1 MVSSGVTRVV
11 IADDHPVVCV
21 GVATLIAAQGWEVC
35 ATAAD
40 GEDAVARAAEMR
52 PDIVVINYGM
62 PRLNGLEAAR
72 RIERELPQVEI
83 LMFTGTR
90 SPYALLQMYRSGVGG
105 CLLKSEGAE
114 ELLAALE
121 SLRQHQRF
129 RSRQI
134 TEVCQAIGQAAGDLE
149 TLTACE
155 TATLRL
161 IADAKSSK
169 EIAVELGISIKTVE
183 CHRTNPFRKLKVRS
197 VAELVRYA
205 LRHGLVDI

>member
-1 MVSSGVTRVV
+1 MVSNGVTRVV

-21 GVATLIAAQGWEVC
+21 GLATLIAGQGWEVC
-35 ATAAD
+35 ATASD
-40 GEDAVARAAEMR
+40 GEEAVARATELR
-52 PDIVVINYGM
+52 PDIVVMNYEM

-83 LMFTGTR
+83 LMFSGTR
-90 SPYALLQMYRSGVGG
+90 SRHALLQMYRSGVGG

-134 TEVCQAIGQAAGDLE
+134 TELCQTIAQTASDID
-149 TLTACE
+149 TLTRRE
-155 TATLRL
+155 TATMRL
-161 IADAKSSK
+161 ICDAKSSK
-169 EIAVELGISIKTVE
+169 EIAVELGISVKTVE
-183 CHRTNPFRKLKVRS
+183 THRTNLFRKLKVRS

-205 LRHGLVDI
+205 LRHGLVDE